1 MVKIIVYA
9 NQKGGV
15 TKTTTASTFALM
27 ATLTGKRAVLVDM
40 DPQGNSTTYLGY
52 NPDFL
57 DHTVY
62 TGMRGKS
69 TLPQILRRTFI
80 HTQSGSFFDPADTSL
95 RESLGITH
103 SLEDVING
111 PDLLPN
117 NILGS
122 GADLELQ
129 EEPAWGFLL
138 KNLLARLRQYD
149 EIHIDTNPSLGRLTV
164 NALLAA
170 TDVVIPMVPEVL
182 PQKGMIALIRSIE
195 RAKENNP
202 QLNLAGIL
210 FTRVRYASHRQI
222 MGSLREQGIPQI
234 NEQFPRMKISCFQN
248 HINEAAAFG
257 EAALRQSSILFTENG
272 PISAQYWAVYIELLD
287 KIGGPGLEMAR
298 QTYDRL
304 QTQMKAAAK

>member
-1 MVKIIVYA
+1 MKVLVYA

-15 TKTTTASTFALM
+15 TKTTDAVTFALM
-27 ATLTGKRAVLVDM
+27 AILNGKRAVLVDM
-40 DPQGNSTTYLGY
+40 DPQGNATTFLGY

-69 TLPQILRRTFI
+69 TLTQILKKTFI

-95 RESLGITH
+95 REMLGITD
-103 SLEDVING
+103 SLEGVING

-122 GADLELQ
+122 SADLELQ

-138 KNLLARLRQYD
+138 KNLLSRLRQYD

-202 QLNLAGIL
+202 QLNLAGVL
-210 FTRVRYASHRQI
+210 FTRVRYAAHRRI
-222 MGSLREQGIPQI
+222 MESLRQGIPQM
-234 NEQFPRMKISCFQN
+234 NAQFPQMKVSTFQN

-257 EAALRQSSILFTENG
+257 EAALRQSSILLTESG
-272 PISAQYWAVYIELLD
+272 PVSAQYWAVYVELLE
-287 KIGGPGLEMAR
+287 KIGGSGLNTAR
-298 QTYDRL
+298 QTYERL
-304 QTQMKAAAK
+304 QAEVQKAAIK